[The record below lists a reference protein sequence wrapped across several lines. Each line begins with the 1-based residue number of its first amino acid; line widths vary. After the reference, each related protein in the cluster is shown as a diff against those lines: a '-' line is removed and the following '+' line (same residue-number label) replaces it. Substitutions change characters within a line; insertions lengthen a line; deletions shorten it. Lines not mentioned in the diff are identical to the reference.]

1 MRRVLTLLVIAAV
14 SVAAFRAAP
23 ARSLY
28 EEYTPIVRF
37 LLACIHGTSAGSTLT
52 TW

>member
-1 MRRVLTLLVIAAV
+1 MRRVLAGLAVAAV
-14 SVAAFRAAP
+14 SVAAFRTAP

-37 LLACIHGTSAGSTLT
+37 VEHMKMTTSCGAD
-52 TW
+52 